1 MLSGGARLL
10 LDGGTR
16 DAGAQAREPVQTVDI
31 GLGAGFDDIGGSAAS
46 NHFAAGIFQLNGDL
60 SHGFGAAGHSANLIA
75 LELGGGAGHLRNCP
89 AKGVYRTVSDGRAFF
104 GAVLESHPYGR
115 PRNRRRATVDMQV
128 LQFKGGRH
136 GVDLVMQNGH
146 EILIEHFL
154 LLVGH
159 NQESPVRLI
168 QLLLG
173 ERVSQLSEA
182 IQQSVA
188 PRAGGEHDAALPH
201 AHILGTHDFVGLALF
216 EESVHMDSGAV
227 RKRVGA
233 NHCLVG
239 WNLDAQ
245 QVGHQ
250 PAGSIELAGIDAGM
264 HAEVVR
270 ARAQGHHNLFQRGVA
285 GPFAES
291 VDSALHLPRA
301 VEHTSQRVG
310 HRHAKIVM
318 AVHADHGPLAPGH
331 VFPYAANQRSVL
343 FRHGVAGG
351 VGNIDD
357 AGSGGDDGANHF
369 KQVVRLG
376 APGVFG
382 VKLDVVG
389 ELPRQ
394 GHGIDRHLQD
404 VPLLFGQ
411 RLAVPVVPELAAD
424 VNVRGADSRVDA
436 GPLALGQRLA
446 AGFDVGGHGTGQR
459 ADRRSLDLPAD
470 PLHGLEILGRRVRI
484 TSLDHVH
491 VQQRQLPGD
500 DQFLTASQARSGSL
514 FAVSQCGVEYRYFV
528 RHRMARLPA
537 HPSRAACHNRDDH
550 ARFAFSLEWI
560 LKRISPALGIS
571 LGFVLVGLPFLGLPG
586 LHVDASSELA
596 CFYPCSHPAFRP
608 SVLGFEVPL
617 MVLSYLGAFKAW
629 LYQPLLLS
637 LQVTPFVLRLP
648 LLLIGAATV
657 WMFFAL
663 LHRTVGRHAAIAGT
677 LLLATDSSFVV
688 STAIDF
694 GPIVF
699 LHFFLLAGVLL
710 LLRFERTQSPKLL
723 ALAFL
728 LFGLALWHKVLFIW
742 MLVALSA
749 ATLAVFPHRVRMQ
762 FSLRRLGLAV
772 LFLCLGASPLLFYN
786 VVTGGHTLHTGDVM
800 SAKVQVSEKLLQLK
814 KTLDGSALLGFV
826 TDETWKPKYTRQPS
840 GLLATVSVRLNY
852 AVGGLLRDWMLYAF
866 LASCLLLPW
875 L

>member
-1 MLSGGARLL
+1 M
-10 LDGGTR
+10 
-16 DAGAQAREPVQTVDI
+16 
-31 GLGAGFDDIGGSAAS
+31 
-46 NHFAAGIFQLNGDL
+46 
-60 SHGFGAAGHSANLIA
+60 
-75 LELGGGAGHLRNCP
+75 
-89 AKGVYRTVSDGRAFF
+89 
-104 GAVLESHPYGR
+104 
-115 PRNRRRATVDMQV
+115 
-128 LQFKGGRH
+128 
-136 GVDLVMQNGH
+136 
-146 EILIEHFL
+146 
-154 LLVGH
+154 
-159 NQESPVRLI
+159 
-168 QLLLG
+168 
-173 ERVSQLSEA
+173 
-182 IQQSVA
+182 
-188 PRAGGEHDAALPH
+188 
-201 AHILGTHDFVGLALF
+201 AH
-216 EESVHMDSGAV
+216 
-227 RKRVGA
+227 
-233 NHCLVG
+233 
-239 WNLDAQ
+239 
-245 QVGHQ
+245 
-250 PAGSIELAGIDAGM
+250 
-264 HAEVVR
+264 
-270 ARAQGHHNLFQRGVA
+270 
-285 GPFAES
+285 
-291 VDSALHLPRA
+291 
-301 VEHTSQRVG
+301 
-310 HRHAKIVM
+310 
-318 AVHADHGPLAPGH
+318 
-331 VFPYAANQRSVL
+331 
-343 FRHGVAGG
+343 
-351 VGNIDD
+351 
-357 AGSGGDDGANHF
+357 
-369 KQVVRLG
+369 
-376 APGVFG
+376 
-382 VKLDVVG
+382 
-389 ELPRQ
+389 
-394 GHGIDRHLQD
+394 
-404 VPLLFGQ
+404 
-411 RLAVPVVPELAAD
+411 
-424 VNVRGADSRVDA
+424 
-436 GPLALGQRLA
+436 
-446 AGFDVGGHGTGQR
+446 
-459 ADRRSLDLPAD
+459 
-470 PLHGLEILGRRVRI
+470 
-484 TSLDHVH
+484 
-491 VQQRQLPGD
+491 
-500 DQFLTASQARSGSL
+500 
-514 FAVSQCGVEYRYFV
+514 
-528 RHRMARLPA
+528 LPA
-537 HPSRAACHNRDDH
+537 HPSRAACHNRNDH

-800 SAKVQVSEKLLQLK
+800 SAKVPVSEKLLQLK

-826 TDETWKPKYTRQPS
+826 TDETWKPEYTRQPS

-866 LASCLLLPW
+866 LASCCLLPW
-875 L
+875 LWFTLARKASIFALVYLAVTWIQMAAIPNTGGTIHHAILLWPFPHFLMAVAGVQLGRRFARFGMRAMTAVLVLLAGCNGLLLNQYMAHLATGGTTATFTDAVYPLFDYMSSLGPRNFAAVDWGYADTLCLLSDGEMNVEDLSFVLQSPTVPQGVRSLIAGRQALFIGHPQADEKFPGVHARLTRTAEEMGYTRQVLETIYDRNRRPRFEVIRYVASE